1 MSTPA
6 PTTGLRTP
14 VCMGASEAD
23 DPATVVGDDGAVS
36 TSGAGVPRSALL
48 DTADVVWA
56 IATGSKANAL

>member
-1 MSTPA
+1 
-6 PTTGLRTP
+6 
-14 VCMGASEAD
+14 MGASEAD

-56 IATGSKANAL
+56 MATGSKANAL